1 MGKNKK
7 KGNTQTVIQ
16 TQNPQQTQ
24 TQLIQPQTQITAI
37 IDIDKDLYIKFLTD
51 ENKNLK
57 IQLKEYETTNACLM
71 LQISG
76 QYTTIKELENENKL
90 LREQIEELKT
100 KCDELNTKCNSLE
113 KKYNALEQS
122 QLMSNLKYNALEQS
136 QLMSNL
142 KYNALEQSQL
152 MSNLLVAIQDLN
164 SEDLIETKTMDNDFL
179 KKMKIIRENRN
190 STCHFINKKDTR
202 EEKQM
207 KKYAIKVILNK
218 LTPKQIQHFEIINDA
233 DDIID
238 NLKKY
243 LKNISKVKIIDPK
256 SQLKTITTTT
266 HFFSQLDVDELL

>member
-24 TQLIQPQTQITAI
+24 NQLIQPQTQITAI

-113 KKYNALEQS
+113 K
-122 QLMSNLKYNALEQS
+122 KYNALEQS

>member
-164 SEDLIETKTMDNDFL
+164 SEDSIEMKTMDNDFL
-179 KKMKIIRENRN
+179 KKMRKIREKRN
-190 STCHFINKKDTR
+190 GTCHFIDKDDLR